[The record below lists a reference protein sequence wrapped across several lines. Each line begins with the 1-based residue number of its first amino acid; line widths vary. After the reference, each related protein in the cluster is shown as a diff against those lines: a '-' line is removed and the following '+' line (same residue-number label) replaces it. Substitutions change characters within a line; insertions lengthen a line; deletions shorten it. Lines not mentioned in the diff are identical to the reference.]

1 MYRDFAILG
10 ELSDKASEASECAD
24 DQDMFWEYHDLLW
37 INGVVDVNSLKSY
50 AAELGLD
57 TATFNDCLDTGK
69 NTAEVQNDSLDAQAY
84 GVGGT
89 PAFFINGQLV
99 SGAQPFS
106 VFQQVIDAALQ
117 EAEASSAV
125 PTVPSAGG

>member
-1 MYRDFAILG
+1 VYRDFAILG
-10 ELSDKASEASECAD
+10 ELSVKAAEASECAD
-24 DQDMFWEYHDLLW
+24 DQGMFWEYHDLLW
-37 INGVVDVNSLKSY
+37 INGVVDVDSLKSY

-69 NTAEVQNDSLDAQAY
+69 NTAEVQNDYADAQSY

-89 PAFFINGQLV
+89 PGFFVNGLYV

-106 VFQQVIDAALQ
+106 VFQQLIDAAL
-117 EAEASSAV
+117 EE
-125 PTVPSAGG
+125 G